1 MSSAFVTRMSH
12 VFVMCHKVLR
22 APLVTY
28 ACRLPQ
34 RCTNQHCVEM
44 HCHLGFVHFLPFA
57 GMQHTLIC
65 PTWAPPDCVFICAK
79 HLYKALHPLH
89 TSSVQ
94 SITSPAHII
103 CTKHY
108 IPCTHQSI
116 RVLELI
122 VCLLQLL
129 KGLSC
134 CRSRVFV
141 WMHKDGQLPVCSAE
155 LATADCPSGL
165 AHFIQLR
172 SWQLQQPALRTMR
185 HNTNVP

>member
-1 MSSAFVTRMSH
+1 VLLDMRTPAAPALYQSALCGDALPSWVCPLSPFCRYATHSDLSNLGSPR
-12 VFVMCHKVLR
+12 LR
-22 APLVTY
+22 NHLRKAP
-28 ACRLPQ
+28 
-34 RCTNQHCVEM
+34 
-44 HCHLGFVHFLPFA
+44 
-57 GMQHTLIC
+57 
-65 PTWAPPDCVFICAK
+65 
-79 HLYKALHPLH
+79 
-89 TSSVQ
+89 VQ
-94 SITSPAHII
+94 SITSPAHIP